1 MYEDISPG
9 VGSLRTPKETVFVL
23 LFFFF
28 KRISTVLLRYCKSLV
43 GIIVL
48 PCGVLSYT
56 NGCFLPVVT
65 LPNGG
70 LFWWR

>member
-28 KRISTVLLRYCKSLV
+28 LKNFNC
-43 GIIVL
+43 
-48 PCGVLSYT
+48 
-56 NGCFLPVVT
+56 VVKI
-65 LPNGG
+65 L
-70 LFWWR
+70 

>member
-28 KRISTVLLRYCKSLV
+28 KEFQLC
-43 GIIVL
+43 
-48 PCGVLSYT
+48 C
-56 NGCFLPVVT
+56 
-65 LPNGG
+65 
-70 LFWWR
+70 